1 MKLQKLALTAL
12 ALSMSAAFAAGTD
25 KQAEGSSANQA
36 AMAQSASANQPSSST
51 ADQSASSST
60 DQAASSTANQ
70 AASSTDAAQSSMS
83 SEGATAQAD
92 PQVRQVQQA
101 LKDKG
106 HDPGQIDG
114 VMGPQT
120 KQALQ
125 SFQQAQGISG
135 AGELDQQTLAALD
148 VQGDSSAS
156 NTSSNQPSSANSS
169 SMSSA
174 DQASQGNQAPSSAN
188 QDSSST
194 NQGYTKQ

>member
-25 KQAEGSSANQA
+25 KQAEGASANQA
-36 AMAQSASANQPSSST
+36 PMAQSASANQPSSST
-51 ADQSASSST
+51 ANQAASSST
-60 DQAASSTANQ
+60 DQAAS
-70 AASSTDAAQSSMS
+70 SSTDAAQSSMS
-83 SEGATAQAD
+83 SEGATAAAD

-135 AGELDQQTLAALD
+135 AGELDQQTLTALD

-156 NTSSNQPSSANSS
+156 NTSSNQPSSTNSS

-174 DQASQGNQAPSSAN
+174 DQATQGNQASSSSAN

-194 NQGYTKQ
+194 DKGYTKQ

>member
-1 MKLQKLALTAL
+1 
-12 ALSMSAAFAAGTD
+12 MS
-25 KQAEGSSANQA
+25 
-36 AMAQSASANQPSSST
+36 
-51 ADQSASSST
+51 
-60 DQAASSTANQ
+60 
-70 AASSTDAAQSSMS
+70 S

-114 VMGPQT
+114 IMGPET
-120 KQALQ
+120 KEALQ

-135 AGELDQQTLAALD
+135 SGELDQQTLAALG
-148 VQGDSSAS
+148 VQGDSLAS
-156 NTSSNQPSSANSS
+156 NTSGSQPSSANSG

-174 DQASQGNQAPSSAN
+174 NQASSGNQASSSSAN
-188 QDSSST
+188 QASSGNQASSSANKSSST